1 MAVSTGAGAQ
11 SGAEMFSSEQ
21 AQRNELHERLRSIG
35 TLIEVPR
42 NDQLYRA
49 GDVPD
54 SCYLVQSGR
63 IVSTK
68 TTAAG
73 RELVFSSNEEG
84 AVILL
89 PAIIL
94 RRSLTM
100 NFKASVPSRLV
111 RVRREDLFRAM
122 AADPGFLADMLYDMT
137 AKYSDLLDMFQSTSH
152 TVPWKV
158 CNLLL
163 SLAEKHGVDYD
174 GKILIKKKY
183 SQQMM
188 ADFLH
193 ANRTT
198 IARVIKELSGLGLV
212 ERINDYYC
220 IRSVEKL
227 QRHMEDM
234 ENSEG

>member
-1 MAVSTGAGAQ
+1 MTISTGPGAQ
-11 SGAEMFSSEQ
+11 GGFEIFSPEQ
-21 AQRNELHERLRSIG
+21 VQMDRFHEQLRSIG
-35 TLIEVPR
+35 TLLEVPR
-42 NDQLYRA
+42 NGRLYRA
-49 GDVPD
+49 GDIPD
-54 SCYLVQSGR
+54 SCYLIQAGR
-63 IVSTK
+63 IVSTEVMA
-68 TTAAG
+68 TG
-73 RELVFSSNEEG
+73 RELVYSSSEEG
-84 AVILL
+84 TVILL

-100 NFKASVPSRLV
+100 DFKAAVPSKLV
-111 RVRREDLFRAM
+111 RVPRESLFRAM
-122 AADPGFLADMLYDMT
+122 ASDSGFLANLLYDMT
-137 AKYSDLLDMFQSTSH
+137 VKYSKLLDMFQSTSH
-152 TVPWKV
+152 MVPWKV

-174 GKILIKKKY
+174 GKVLIREKY
-183 SQQMM
+183 SQQRM

-198 IARVIKELSGLGLV
+198 IARIMKDLFDLGLV

-227 QRHMEDM
+227 RRHMDGL